1 MCTFCSFKCGFIF
14 FNMVFMA
21 SGVALL
27 TIGVLHNPTFQELG
41 EIAGKTLTKIAI
53 VLIAVGSIITVV
65 SILGCL
71 GAFFDNYKLV
81 VSFLC
86 CLIIIILMEIITGAI
101 VYTFYSKMI
110 LNPSALAN
118 IKGSVNYMDKMKM
131 IISEY
136 SPEKRAAIDRIQE
149 KLKCCGADGPDDW
162 ATSVGWEDH
171 EATPDSC
178 CVEKGAGCGKE
189 KDKASK
195 KGCIKAIYLFLGKRL
210 MAVGVICICL
220 AIAECF
226 GVFIGALFSCK
237 IKQKDY
243 DNMS

>member
-1 MCTFCSFKCGFIF
+1 MCSFKCGFIF

-27 TIGVLHNPTFQELG
+27 TIGVLHKSNFQEL
-41 EIAGKTLTKIAI
+41 EEFAGKTLAKIAI
-53 VLIAVGSIITVV
+53 VLIAVGSIIAVV

-71 GAFFDNYKLV
+71 GAFFNSYNLV
-81 VSFLC
+81 VTFIC
-86 CLIIIILMEIITGAI
+86 CLIIIILMEIITGAV
-101 VYTFYSKMI
+101 VYTFYNKMV
-110 LNPSALAN
+110 SALAN
-118 IKGSVNYMDKMKM
+118 ITGSVNYMDKIKRV
-131 IISEY
+131 ISEY

-149 KLKCCGADGPDDW
+149 KFKCCGADGPDDW

-189 KDKASK
+189 KDKAHK
-195 KGCIKAIYLFLGKRL
+195 KGCIKAINLFLGKRL
-210 MAVGVICICL
+210 QAVGVICICL

-226 GVFIGALFSCK
+226 GVVIGACFSCD
-237 IKQKDY
+237 IKRKDY